1 MSGLDQM
8 IQRIAEGAQAQVS
21 EIAANTKAE
30 ADRILSEAAAEREAK
45 SAEIA
50 ERSARE
56 TASYRERVAAS
67 LEQQRRTALLGAKQA
82 VIASMLEK
90 SYDTLLAMPAE
101 RYFPFLK
108 RVLENYALPE
118 AGEICFSRKDLDRM
132 PAGYLEELQAIAAG
146 KGGSLTLS
154 KEQRTLDGGFILIY
168 GGIEENCTIRALF
181 DARREIL
188 QDQVH
193 SLLFA

>member
-21 EIAANTKAE
+21 EIAANAKAE

>member
-8 IQRIAEGAQAQVS
+8 MQRIAESAQAQVS
-21 EIAANTKAE
+21 EIAANAKAE

-118 AGEICFSRKDLDRM
+118 AGEICFSQKDLDRM

-181 DARREIL
+181 DARRETL

-193 SLLFA
+193 GLLFA

>member
-8 IQRIAEGAQAQVS
+8 MQRIAESAQAQVS
-21 EIAANTKAE
+21 EIAANAKAE

-67 LEQQRRTALLGAKQA
+67 LEQQRRTALLSAKQE

-101 RYFPFLK
+101 QYFPFLK
-108 RVLENYALPE
+108 QVLARYALPE
-118 AGEICFSRKDLDRM
+118 KGEICFSKRDLDRM
-132 PAGYLEELQAIAAG
+132 PAGYMEELQAVAAE

-154 KEQRTLDGGFILIY
+154 KEQRALDGGFILIY

-181 DARREIL
+181 DARRETL

-193 SLLFA
+193 GLLFA

>member
-8 IQRIAEGAQAQVS
+8 MQRIEAKAREQAAEITAQA
-21 EIAANTKAE
+21 NAE
-30 ADRILSEAAAEREAK
+30 AAQILAQAKAEREAK
-45 SAEIA
+45 SAGIA
-50 ERSARE
+50 ERSVRE

-101 RYFPFLK
+101 KYFSFLK
-108 RVLENYALPE
+108 QVLAHYALPQ
-118 AGEICFSRKDLDRM
+118 AGEICFSKRDLDRM
-132 PAGYLEELQAIAAG
+132 PAGYVEELQAIAAE

-154 KEQRTLDGGFILIY
+154 REERALDGGFILIY

-181 DARREIL
+181 DARRETL

-193 SLLFA
+193 GLLFA